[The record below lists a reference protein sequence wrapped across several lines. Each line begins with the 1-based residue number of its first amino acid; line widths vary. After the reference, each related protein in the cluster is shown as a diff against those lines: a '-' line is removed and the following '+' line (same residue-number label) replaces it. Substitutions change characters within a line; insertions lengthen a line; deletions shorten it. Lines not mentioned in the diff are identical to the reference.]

1 MEQFV
6 YIAAMLPKGADGVA
20 NSVIM
25 DSGPEVIKL
34 FTCSTQL
41 SMKFFPLLNVKM
53 PTIVG
58 ILTCISWKNNILG
71 LTAPE
76 KSRISWYFY
85 TYEYLEFHAQ
95 LSWAWKKFYN
105 LGAWVCT
112 VCSGLSV
119 SASTECLT
127 LPPRQG
133 QIICLSPLSYSTRI

>member
-76 KSRISWYFY
+76 KSRIS
-85 TYEYLEFHAQ
+85 
-95 LSWAWKKFYN
+95 
-105 LGAWVCT
+105 
-112 VCSGLSV
+112 
-119 SASTECLT
+119 
-127 LPPRQG
+127 
-133 QIICLSPLSYSTRI
+133 